1 MSNSSN
7 NSNNMSYYQN
17 ALKSNNLENYNNL
30 FQQNNSNSE
39 SCLSNNNI
47 NDIKISRKNQNGEN
61 LLSIIKTESVNPQIT
76 DQLDAVSSLYN
87 KLLINN
93 GQNVQFQI
101 EQNTLINN
109 SSMQN
114 KIIDFI

>member
-1 MSNSSN
+1 
-7 NSNNMSYYQN
+7 MSYYQN
-17 ALKSNNLENYNNL
+17 ALKSNNLENYNNS
-30 FQQNNSNSE
+30 FQPNNNHSNSE
-39 SCLSNNNI
+39 SCLSNNNNNN
-47 NDIKISRKNQNGEN
+47 NDIKILRKNQNGEN

-93 GQNVQFQI
+93 GQNAQFQI